1 MLQEVFTVDDLAKR
15 WKCSA
20 DIVYDLL
27 RKRHLKGFKLGSSWR
42 ISAEAVA
49 RFENRD

>member
-1 MLQEVFTVDDLAKR
+1 MMDMVFTIGELAQR

-27 RKRHLKGFKLGSSWR
+27 RKKQLRGFKLGSSWR
-42 ISAEAVA
+42 ITADAVA
-49 RFENRD
+49 QFENN